1 MAKVLLDIPYIT
13 PTVLIVHLFN
23 KKVLNSEEAKIYINN
38 LKEMISEE
46 EYYLALR
53 EVE

>member
-1 MAKVLLDIPYIT
+1 LRNIEAYIP
-13 PTVLIVHLFN
+13 P
-23 KKVLNSEEAKIYINN
+23 KIYINN

-46 EYYLALR
+46 EYYLAMK